1 MTAPATALRPAL
13 ARACAG
19 LALAVLL
26 ATVHLPGR
34 PSTVCLLRGFT
45 GIPCPFCGGTTAAA
59 AVGRLD
65 VLAALRA
72 SPAAVAGAAAFVLAP
87 LIPQLSRL
95 RGRWLIASFLGFAE
109 LWQLARFGLL

>member
-1 MTAPATALRPAL
+1 MPTSVLRPTL
-13 ARACAG
+13 GRAAVG
-19 LALAVLL
+19 MALAVLL
-26 ATVHLPGR
+26 ATVHVPGR
-34 PSTVCLLRGFT
+34 PSTACVLRGLT

-65 VLAALRA
+65 LMAALRA

-87 LIPQLSRL
+87 LLPHLPPV
-95 RGRWLIASFLGFAE
+95 RGRWLIAFFLGFAE